1 MTHCVADA
9 WEKLHREH
17 SSIVQKSFQQN
28 GIALDPEGSEDH
40 LLSVKDLPNLA
51 PEIGDRSVWE
61 EGGLQSFF
69 LTLRRGLGFVA
80 FSEWSLKP
88 AHHQVQNPR
97 IALLG
102 SACHWPDPNPKP
114 LRKVRECAKSG
125 KKTVN
130 CNLEPPVMINGR
142 KGI

>member
-28 GIALDPEGSEDH
+28 GIALDPEGSEDY

-61 EGGLQSFF
+61 EGGLHKLQS
-69 LTLRRGLGFVA
+69 
-80 FSEWSLKP
+80 
-88 AHHQVQNPR
+88 
-97 IALLG
+97 
-102 SACHWPDPNPKP
+102 
-114 LRKVRECAKSG
+114 
-125 KKTVN
+125 
-130 CNLEPPVMINGR
+130 
-142 KGI
+142 